1 MKRDFIYGGANAA
14 KYKEKRVVLRKG
26 VYIIRKAREKKEAS

>member
-1 MKRDFIYGGANAA
+1 MKREFIFGGANSA

-26 VYIIRKAREKKEAS
+26 VYIIRKAREKMEAS